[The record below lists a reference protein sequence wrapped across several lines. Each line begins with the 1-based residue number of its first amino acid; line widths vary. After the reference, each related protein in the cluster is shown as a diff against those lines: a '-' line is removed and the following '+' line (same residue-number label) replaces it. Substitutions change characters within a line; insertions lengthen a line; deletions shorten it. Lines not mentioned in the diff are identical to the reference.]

1 MGRRILQLVAYV
13 LLAGC
18 DLACATPLDVRVTD
32 ARGAPVADAVVTV
45 VPQVASRES
54 EALSQRAPR
63 THVIDQRNETFI
75 PYVEVFRPG
84 DSVIFR
90 NSDRTRHHA
99 YSFSSARQFDFVLG
113 SGEDSPPMVLD
124 KNGTIAVGCN
134 IHDKMITFFYVTDA
148 PWYAQSEKSGKAR
161 LDLPAGSYAI
171 RVWHPLLP
179 PSGHDEPRSIAVA
192 ADAPRDLAFSL
203 QLMPDP
209 RASMD
214 RERVGY

>member
-1 MGRRILQLVAYV
+1 MGRRILQIVAYV
-13 LLAGC
+13 SLAGC
-18 DLACATPLDVRVTD
+18 DLAGAMGLDVRVTD
-32 ARGAPVADAVVTV
+32 AHGMPVADAVITV
-45 VPQVASRES
+45 VPQTASRQS

-124 KNGTIAVGCN
+124 KSGTIAVGCN
-134 IHDKMITFFYVTDA
+134 IHDKMITFFFVTDA
-148 PWYAQSEKSGKAR
+148 PWYALSEKSGKAR

-179 PSGHDEPRSIAVA
+179 PNGHDEVRSVAVA

>member
-1 MGRRILQLVAYV
+1 MDRRILQLVVYV

-18 DLACATPLDVRVTD
+18 DLAGAAPLDVRVTD
-32 ARGAPVADAVVTV
+32 AHGAPVADAVITV
-45 VPQVASRES
+45 VPQTVSRES
-54 EALSQRAPR
+54 EALSQHAPR

-124 KNGTIAVGCN
+124 KSGTIAVGCN

-148 PWYAQSEKSGKAR
+148 PWYALSEKSGNAR
-161 LDLPAGSYAI
+161 LDLPAGNYTI

-179 PSGHDEPRSIAVA
+179 PNGHDEPRNVAVA
-192 ADAPRDLAFSL
+192 TGAPHDLGFSL

>member
-1 MGRRILQLVAYV
+1 MGRIILQLTALV
-13 LLAGC
+13 LLAASA
-18 DLACATPLDVRVTD
+18 LARPVALDVSVTD
-32 ARGAPVADAVVTV
+32 AHGAAIADAVITAA
-45 VPQVASRES
+45 PQSVSRES
-54 EALSQRAPR
+54 EAISQRVPR

-124 KNGTIAVGCN
+124 KIGTIAVGCN
-134 IHDKMITFFYVTDA
+134 IHDKMITFFYITDA
-148 PWYAQSEKSGKAR
+148 PWFARSEKSGKVQ
-161 LDLPAGSYAI
+161 LDLPAGTYAI
-171 RVWHPLLP
+171 RAWHPLLP
-179 PSGHDEPRSIAVA
+179 PGAREDVRIVSIA
-192 ADAPRDLAFSL
+192 ADSPKEVAFSL

>member
-1 MGRRILQLVAYV
+1 MGRRVLPLAACV
-13 LLAGC
+13 LLAGSS
-18 DLACATPLDVRVTD
+18 LVHAAALDVHVTD
-32 ARGAPVADAVVTV
+32 ARGAPIADAVITAT
-45 VPQVASRES
+45 PLSPSHES

-113 SGEDSPPMVLD
+113 SGEDSPPMTLD
-124 KNGTIAVGCN
+124 KTGTIAVGCN
-134 IHDKMITFFYVTDA
+134 IHDKMITFFFVTDA
-148 PWYAQSEKSGKAR
+148 PWFARSEKSGKAR
-161 LDLPAGSYAI
+161 LDLPAGNYAI

-179 PSGHDEPRSIAVA
+179 PGAHDDPRTLAITTDV
-192 ADAPRDLAFSL
+192 PKDLAFSL